1 MAKFAVPGTVGSYEL
16 DDDPAR
22 IDPAAAAAFL
32 TTAAYWAR
40 WRTEPDI
47 RRQIAAAW
55 RVIGAYDPAGAM
67 VGFARAISDG
77 GSAYLADVYVLPAHR
92 GRGLGKAIVA
102 MMIEDGP
109 GAGFRWMLHT
119 SDAYGLY
126 RQFGFAPP
134 PDNYLER
141 PPPGG
146 VPGGGQPP
154 RDRGASGGRPPGS
167 TQPLEGD
174 HVRLE
179 PLALRHVPGLLQAA
193 AQDPSLY
200 RWVLVPQDEAAMR
213 RHVEDALAARAKG
226 MAVPFAVVR
235 LADETVIGSTRFH
248 QLDYWARRERYDQGG
263 RPPQTPPQADTPD
276 TCEIG
281 YTWLAREALR
291 TGANTEMKR
300 LMLTHAFEVWRVRSV
315 CLHTDVRNQRSR
327 NAIQRI
333 GGKFEG
339 VLRAHRLAVDQ
350 SPRDSARF
358 SITAAEWPA
367 IRQHLAD
374 LAGRYA
380 AGAVRRQA
388 AGQHPR

>member
-1 MAKFAVPGTVGSYEL
+1 VIAKLSVPGTVGSYEL

-32 TTAAYWAR
+32 TTGAYWAR

-92 GRGLGKAIVA
+92 GRGLGQAIVT
-102 MMIEDGP
+102 MMIEEGP

-134 PDNYLER
+134 PDNYMER
-141 PPPGG
+141 PA
-146 VPGGGQPP
+146 
-154 RDRGASGGRPPGS
+154 GASKAAAATRPAVAG
-167 TQPLEGD
+167 TGPLEGD

-200 RWVLVPQDEAAMR
+200 RWVLVPQDEPAMR

-248 QLDYWARRERYDQGG
+248 QLDYWARRE
-263 RPPQTPPQADTPD
+263 PHDTPD

-291 TGANTEMKR
+291 TSANTEMKR

-333 GGKFEG
+333 GGTFEG

-367 IRQHLAD
+367 VRQHLED
-374 LAGRYA
+374 LAARHA
-380 AGAVRRQA
+380 AGAGRRQA

>member
-1 MAKFAVPGTVGSYEL
+1 VPGTVGSYEL

-22 IDPAAAAAFL
+22 VDPAAAAAFL
-32 TTAAYWAR
+32 TTGAYWAR

-55 RVIGAYDPAGAM
+55 RVVGAYDPAGAM

-92 GRGLGKAIVA
+92 GRGLGQAIVA
-102 MMIEDGP
+102 MMIEEGP

-119 SDAYGLY
+119 SDAFGLY

-134 PDNYLER
+134 PDNYMER
-141 PPPGG
+141 PSDAAARAVTATADAITGTG
-146 VPGGGQPP
+146 
-154 RDRGASGGRPPGS
+154 
-167 TQPLEGD
+167 PLEGD
-174 HVRLE
+174 YVRLE
-179 PLALRHVPGLLQAA
+179 PLALRHVPGLLKAA

-200 RWVLVPQDEAAMR
+200 QWVLVPQDEPAMR
-213 RHVEDALAARAKG
+213 RHVEDALGARAKG

-248 QLDYWARRERYDQGG
+248 QLDYWARPERYDQGG
-263 RPPQTPPQADTPD
+263 RPPQTPPQAGTPD

-333 GGKFEG
+333 GGTFEG

-367 IRQHLAD
+367 VRQHLED
-374 LAGRYA
+374 LAARHA
-380 AGAVRRQA
+380 AGAARRQA
-388 AGQHPR
+388 AGQHPM

>member
-1 MAKFAVPGTVGSYEL
+1 MPKLSIPGPAGSYEL

-22 IDPAAAAAFL
+22 VDPGAAAAFL
-32 TTAAYWAR
+32 TTEAYWGR
-40 WRTEPDI
+40 WRAEPDI
-47 RRQIAAAW
+47 RRQIAEAW
-55 RVIGAYDPAGAM
+55 RVVGAYDPAGAM
-67 VGFARAISDG
+67 VGLARAISDG
-77 GSAYLADVYVLPAHR
+77 GTAYLADVYVLPGHR

-134 PDNYLER
+134 PDNYMER
-141 PPPGG
+141 PAGAVTVAG
-146 VPGGGQPP
+146 TGQNMVA
-154 RDRGASGGRPPGS
+154 GTG
-167 TQPLEGD
+167 PLEGEY
-174 HVRLE
+174 VRLE
-179 PLALRHVPGLLQAA
+179 PLGVRHVPGLLAAA

-200 RWVLVPQDEAAMR
+200 QWVLVPQDEPAMR

-226 MAVPFAVVR
+226 IAVPFAVVR
-235 LADETVIGSTRFH
+235 RDDETVIGSTRFH
-248 QLDYWARRERYDQGG
+248 GLDYWAGSQ
-263 RPPQTPPQADTPD
+263 PKTVPD

-327 NAIQRI
+327 DAIQRI
-333 GGKFEG
+333 GGTFEG
-339 VLRAHRLAVDQ
+339 VLRAHRPTIDQ
-350 SPRDSARF
+350 RPRDSARF
-358 SITAAEWPA
+358 GITAAEWPA
-367 IRQHLAD
+367 VRQRLAD
-374 LAGRYA
+374 LTARYA
-380 AGAVRRQA
+380 AGADRRQA
-388 AGQHPR
+388 AGQHPH

>member
-1 MAKFAVPGTVGSYEL
+1 MSKLSVPGTVGSYEL

-32 TTAAYWAR
+32 TTGAYWAR
-40 WRTEPDI
+40 WRTESDI

-67 VGFARAISDG
+67 VGFARAFSDG

-92 GRGLGKAIVA
+92 GRGLGKAMVA
-102 MMIEDGP
+102 MMIEEGP

-134 PDNYLER
+134 PDNYMER
-141 PPPGG
+141 PA
-146 VPGGGQPP
+146 
-154 RDRGASGGRPPGS
+154 RTGAAARTVTGNGNAAAG
-167 TQPLEGD
+167 TGPLTGE

-179 PLALRHVPGLLQAA
+179 PLGPHHGPGLLQAA

-200 RWVLVPQDEAAMR
+200 QWVLVPQDEAAMR

-226 MAVPFAVVR
+226 MALPFAVVR

-248 QLDYWARRERYDQGG
+248 QLDFWARPEPRDV
-263 RPPQTPPQADTPD
+263 PD

-281 YTWLAREALR
+281 YTWLAREALC

-300 LMLTHAFEVWRVRSV
+300 LMLTHAFEVWQVRSV

-327 NAIQRI
+327 TAIQRI

-367 IRQHLAD
+367 VRQHLED
-374 LAGRYA
+374 LAARYA
-380 AGAVRRQA
+380 AGADRRQA

>member
-1 MAKFAVPGTVGSYEL
+1 MRRAVGNYEL

-32 TTAAYWAR
+32 TTEAYWGR
-40 WRTEPDI
+40 WRTEHDI
-47 RRQIAAAW
+47 RRQIATAW
-55 RVIGAYDPAGAM
+55 RVIGAYDAAGAM
-67 VGFARAISDG
+67 VGMARAISDG

-92 GRGLGKAIVA
+92 GRGLGKAVVA
-102 MMIEDGP
+102 MMVEEGA

-126 RQFGFAPP
+126 RQFGFEPP
-134 PDNYLER
+134 PDNYMER
-141 PPPGG
+141 PQRLA
-146 VPGGGQPP
+146 VTEDRQPRTGTRWP
-154 RDRGASGGRPPGS
+154 APARS
-167 TQPLEGD
+167 TGD

-179 PLALRHVPGLLQAA
+179 PLGVRHVPGLLKAA

-200 RWVLVPQDEAAMR
+200 QWVLVPQDEPAMR

-226 MAVPFAVVR
+226 IAVPFAVVR

-248 QLDYWARRERYDQGG
+248 QLDYWAR
-263 RPPQTPPQADTPD
+263 PQPADVPD

-315 CLHTDVRNQRSR
+315 CLHTDVRNQRSQ
-327 NAIQRI
+327 NAIRRI
-333 GGKFEG
+333 GGTFEG
-339 VLRAHRLAVDQ
+339 VLRSHRMAVDQ

-367 IRQHLAD
+367 VRQRLAD
-374 LAGRYA
+374 LSARYPA
-380 AGAVRRQA
+380 DAVRRLA
-388 AGQHPR
+388 AGQHP

>member
-1 MAKFAVPGTVGSYEL
+1 VIAKLSVPGTVGSYEL

-32 TTAAYWAR
+32 TTGAYWAR

-55 RVIGAYDPAGAM
+55 RVIGAYDPAGMM

-102 MMIEDGP
+102 MMIEEGP

-141 PPPGG
+141 AADAAARTVTGNANAVTGTGPF
-146 VPGGGQPP
+146 
-154 RDRGASGGRPPGS
+154 
-167 TQPLEGD
+167 EGD
-174 HVRLE
+174 LVRLE

-200 RWVLVPQDEAAMR
+200 RWVLVPQDEPAMR

-248 QLDYWARRERYDQGG
+248 QLDYWARREPR
-263 RPPQTPPQADTPD
+263 DTPD

-333 GGKFEG
+333 GGTFEG

-367 IRQHLAD
+367 VRQHLED
-374 LAGRYA
+374 LAARHA
-380 AGAVRRQA
+380 AGDARRQA